1 MPKQIFVH
9 IDDVDHS
16 AARPDTF
23 VLDAP
28 LVCRRFLGRNPG
40 FRKITHTE
48 YTTLCAA
55 RLGTPFTA
63 STHFPWGSVPPD
75 AGVVYVRRQAQCA

>member
-28 LVCRRFLGRNPG
+28 LACRRFLGRNPG
-40 FRKITHTE
+40 FRKITHAE
-48 YTTLCAA
+48 N
-55 RLGTPFTA
+55 TPIFA
-63 STHFPWGSVPPD
+63 HRAWAFP
-75 AGVVYVRRQAQCA
+75 